1 VGMLCVVALTNLI
14 AMYMV
19 TNMTEN
25 VLVVEGS
32 PQMIHHVLNTLIP
45 RVVGEGQELRP
56 QG

>member
-1 VGMLCVVALTNLI
+1 MLCVVALTNLI